1 MRYVCC
7 NEDHY
12 VTVQSLL
19 LNICDLFS
27 RIIEVF
33 NEMEMEI
40 NIISNKIF
48 TKSYLKIKVRG
59 KKSS

>member
-27 RIIEVF
+27 RIFEVF

-40 NIISNKIF
+40 NSIDNKNF
-48 TKSYLKIKVRG
+48 AKVYLKIRVR
-59 KKSS
+59 